1 VSGSEKEG
9 KMQKDFH
16 YYCVGVLA
24 RAAGFNRD
32 DALTIAYASQYTDD
46 STESELI
53 RLETDEGHL
62 KFDPVRT
69 SYSGL
74 ETIHSLAWSAQ
85 KRVWIPFHFLP
96 PAPFRPEE
104 RQTFSFVTRPDS
116 VFGRMLLDEAA
127 KEPLENHNRR
137 LCRIGVAL
145 HTYADSWSHQ
155 DFSGRESREEND
167 VETISLRSGSGK
179 DWQKLGI
186 ENLLFDALPFIGHA
200 EAGYFP
206 DLAFQEWKC
215 IVGGTRVVER
225 NNIDTFAE
233 AAQTIYDR
241 LLLMEKVNSEPSVPW
256 DEIGPKVRMLL
267 ASQDRAPK
275 GVERY
280 TMPAYRSYQAL
291 MVENRCDRWRKEFG
305 YLFEPKADKFRYDKT
320 AWRRDAITGDPD
332 WDGYSEEE
340 WNAMLPR
347 EVRPGFWDSL
357 WVNFHR
363 AALRQR
369 HFVLENLP

>member
-1 VSGSEKEG
+1 
-9 KMQKDFH
+9 MQRDFH
-16 YYCVGVLA
+16 YYCIGVLA

-32 DALTIAYASQYTDD
+32 DALIIAYASQYTDD

-53 RLETDEGHL
+53 RLETEEGRL
-62 KFDPVRT
+62 RFDPVRT

-96 PAPFRPEE
+96 PKPFRPEE
-104 RQTFSFVTRPDS
+104 SQVFSFMTRPNS
-116 VFGRMLLDEAA
+116 TFGQMLLAEAA
-127 KEPLENHNRR
+127 KEPLENYSRR

-167 VETISLRSGSGK
+167 VETISLRSGSPNE
-179 DWQKLGI
+179 WHKLGI

-215 IVGGTRVVER
+215 IVGGERKVER
-225 NNIDTFAE
+225 DNIETFTE
-233 AAQTIYDR
+233 AAQAIYDH
-241 LLLMEKVNSEPSVPW
+241 LLPMEKANPVPPVPW
-256 DEIGPKVRMLL
+256 DEIEPKVRVLL
-267 ASQDRAPK
+267 ASKDRKPR

-280 TMPAYRSYQAL
+280 TLPAYRAYQAA
-291 MVENRCDRWRKEFG
+291 MVEKRCERWRKEFG
-305 YLFEPKADKFRYDKT
+305 YLFEPEPAKFHYDKE
-320 AWRRDAITGDPD
+320 AWRQDAVEGDTD
-332 WDGYSEEE
+332 WDEYSQAE
-340 WNAMLPR
+340 WSKMLPR
-347 EVRPGFWDSL
+347 EVKPGFWESL

-369 HFVLENLP
+369 HLVLENLP